1 MKEKIYYLFWL
12 AMYIICVGMGT
23 IQERSLFLHI
33 LLMALAI
40 GFFIPGLLLVME
52 GIKTGNS
59 KILFRLRIVCI
70 CSLALTL
77 ILMVVNITSIYAS
90 QAVGD
95 TLNQV
100 YLIVA
105 APMHC
110 CYYRVISIFLW
121 ACLLMGT
128 IPKLW
133 KAEK

>member
-23 IQERSLFLHI
+23 IGERSPFLHI
-33 LLMALAI
+33 LLMVLAI
-40 GFFIPGLLLVME
+40 AFFIPGLLLVTE
-52 GIKTGNS
+52 GIKTNNI

-70 CSLALTL
+70 CSLVLTL
-77 ILMVVNITSIYAS
+77 SLMVANIAS
-90 QAVGD
+90 VHAPLTVGN

-133 KAEK
+133 RTEK